1 MSPLQTSNS
10 TTADCEKHNTAEAQD
25 KDFTTGFMDVLEG
38 FKEEINKYINIS
50 MKTNSGMK

>member
-25 KDFTTGFMDVLEG
+25 KDFTTGFIDVLECI
-38 FKEEINKYINIS
+38 KEEINILTYL
-50 MKTNSGMK
+50 